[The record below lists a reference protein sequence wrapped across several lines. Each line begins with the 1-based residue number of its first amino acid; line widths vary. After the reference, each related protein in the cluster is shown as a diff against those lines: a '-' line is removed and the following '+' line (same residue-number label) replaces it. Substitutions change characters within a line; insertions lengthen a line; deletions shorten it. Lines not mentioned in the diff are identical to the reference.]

1 MKRNRAFKL
10 LLLCLLITRICTAQ
24 ENLNDFQGCG
34 GPYLGQQ
41 PPGMTP
47 VRFAKNLMT
56 SNHRIHSSPAF
67 SPDLTEVYW
76 SVFPGTDEFSTRT
89 QVILYST
96 CVDGQWTTP
105 RVASFSGEFFDG
117 GPVFSAD
124 GERLYFYSRRPLHP
138 KSTKETEGEI
148 WYVDRSADGWSQPRH
163 LAIDMT
169 GEKLFFSLAGNG
181 NLYFTSGHGP
191 RGRGSGNVD
200 IYRATH
206 TSDSFSAPERL
217 PAPVNLREY
226 LESDVLIAPDE
237 SWLIFY
243 SFERP
248 GNVGQYDLYVSF
260 RTDDRWSVPQN
271 LGESINQGYSRFPG
285 LSPDGKSLFFVRR
298 DGVYWISSEIVTH
311 QTGGN

>member
-1 MKRNRAFKL
+1 
-10 LLLCLLITRICTAQ
+10 
-24 ENLNDFQGCG
+24 
-34 GPYLGQQ
+34 
-41 PPGMTP
+41 MTP
-47 VRFAKNLMT
+47 VLFAKDLMT
-56 SNHRIHSSPAF
+56 TEHRIHSSPAF

-76 SVFPGTDEFSTRT
+76 SVFPGTDQFSTRT

-96 CVDGQWTTP
+96 CVDGQCIPP

-124 GERLYFYSRRPLHP
+124 GKRLYFYSRRPLDGNS
-138 KSTKETEGEI
+138 KNETEGEI
-148 WYVDRSADGWSQPRH
+148 WYVDRSEDGWSQPRH
-163 LAIDMT
+163 LSIDMKC
-169 GEKLFFSLAGNG
+169 EKLFFSLAGNG

-200 IYRATH
+200 IYRATY

-260 RTDDRWSVPQN
+260 RTGDRWSVPQN

-285 LSPDGKSLFFVRR
+285 LSPDGKYLFFVRR
-298 DGVYWISSEIVTH
+298 DGIYWVSIEILNDLS
-311 QTGGN
+311 GGN